1 MTEKSDATSRLPIKD
16 ALARLWAV
24 FGPFLGLLAVAAFF
38 AWQTRRSGM
47 FLSPFNLRT
56 IAVQSVTVG
65 IAALGVTLVM
75 IAGGIDLSI
84 GSAMALV
91 TVTVAVLMRDAHAP
105 IAVAIAAGVLVGG
118 LCGLFNGMLITS
130 LGVVPFIVTL
140 GSLKIF
146 RGLARR
152 VAGDTQVY
160 VEFQGAK
167 PAWIDQVLSA
177 APPEPSWLIVAPG
190 VWVFLGLAILLALT
204 LRYSVLGRY
213 VYAVGSSEPTARL
226 CGISVPGV
234 KLMVYGL
241 AGLMTGLAG
250 VMQFLQLDAQGDPGS
265 ADGVELQAIAAVVI
279 GGGSLSGGEGTVL
292 GTLVGCL
299 LISTL
304 NNGCTH
310 AGYGS
315 ASRDVMIGAIIVA
328 AVTIDRL
335 RRRPR

>member
-1 MTEKSDATSRLPIKD
+1 MSEKPEASGRIRIGD
-16 ALARLWAV
+16 ALAHAWSV
-24 FGPFLGLLAVAAFF
+24 FGPFLGLLAVGAFF
-38 AWQTRRSGM
+38 AWQTRQSGM

-84 GSAMALV
+84 GSVMAMV
-91 TVTVAVLMRDAHAP
+91 TVAVAVLMRDAHAP

-118 LCGLFNGMLITS
+118 LCGLFNGMLITG

-146 RGLARR
+146 RGIARKL
-152 VAGDTQVY
+152 AGDTQVY
-160 VEFQGAK
+160 VDFGDAK
-167 PAWIDQVLSA
+167 PAWLDQVLSA

-190 VWVFLGLAILLALT
+190 VWVLLGLALLLALT

-226 CGISVPGV
+226 CGINVPGV
-234 KLMVYGL
+234 KLAVYSL

-250 VMQFLQLDAQGDPGS
+250 VMQFLYLGQQGDPGS

-292 GTLVGCL
+292 GTLIGCL

-315 ASRDVMIGAIIVA
+315 ASRDVIIGAIIVA

>member
-1 MTEKSDATSRLPIKD
+1 MAATGTDDRMRRT
-16 ALARLWAV
+16 LARAWAM
-24 FGPFLGLLAVAAFF
+24 FGPFLGLIAVAAFF
-38 AWQTRRSGM
+38 AWQTRASGR
-47 FLSPFNLRT
+47 FVSPDNVRT
-56 IAVQSVTVG
+56 IVVQSTTVG

-91 TVTVAVLMRDAHAP
+91 TVYVAVLVRDYHAP
-105 IAVAIAAGVLVGG
+105 ILVAMTLGVLLGG
-118 LCGLFNGMLITS
+118 VCGLFNGSLITG

-146 RGLARR
+146 RGLAKRL
-152 VAGDTQVY
+152 AGDTQVY
-160 VEFQGAK
+160 ISADGAN
-167 PAWIDQVLSA
+167 PAWLDQVLSTS
-177 APPEPSWLIVAPG
+177 PPSPSWMIVAPG
-190 VWVFLGLAILLALT
+190 VWVFLGLALLLALT

-226 CGISVPGV
+226 CGINVPMV
-234 KLMVYGL
+234 KLTVYGL
-241 AGLMTGLAG
+241 AGLATGLAG
-250 VMQFLQLDAQGDPGS
+250 VMQFLELSAQGDPGS
-265 ADGVELQAIAAVVI
+265 ADGMELQAIAAVVI

-292 GTLVGCL
+292 GTLIGCL

-304 NNGCTH
+304 NSGCVH

-315 ASRDVMIGAIIVA
+315 SSRDVIIGAIIVA

-335 RRRPR
+335 RRRAR